1 MKEVL
6 AQGVNLGGWL
16 VLERWI
22 TPSLFKG
29 VDAKA
34 EYGLCLKLGS
44 DEARRRIAHHRE
56 TFITEEHLRQIK
68 RLGLNS
74 VRVPVGYWLFGDE
87 APFVSGGD
95 EVLDR
100 LFVWAGRLDLSVVL
114 VFHAAPGSQNGHD
127 HSGRVTEV
135 AWTQPQNILR
145 SLDFIER
152 LAQRYGKNRALIGIE
167 VLNEPSPGIPLRILM
182 DYYTKAVD
190 VVRTHSHAHVEAIV
204 SDSFRPKQ
212 VCRAVRRAK
221 LDAVVDLHLYQIFT
235 AKDRALNIN
244 GHVAKAEGEWFRQLR
259 SLGNRNRIMVG
270 EWSAAMDG
278 SGFERGDYSQY
289 ALAQRRAFD
298 QAEVS
303 WMYWTARTED
313 RGVWSLLDNPALVG
327 K

>member
-1 MKEVL
+1 ML
-6 AQGVNLGGWL
+6 ARGVNLGGWL

-22 TPSLFKG
+22 TPSLFEG

-44 DEARRRIAHHRE
+44 DEAKRRITHHRE

-68 RLGLNS
+68 HLGLNS
-74 VRVPVGYWLFGDE
+74 VRVPVGYWLFGGE
-87 APFVSGGD
+87 VPFVPGGD
-95 EVLDR
+95 ELLDR

-135 AWTQPQNILR
+135 AWTQPQNIAR

-152 LAQRYGKNRALIGIE
+152 LARRYGGNEALVGIE
-167 VLNEPSPGIPLRILM
+167 VLNEPSPAISLKALM
-182 DYYTKAVD
+182 GYYKRAVD
-190 VVRTHSHAHVEAIV
+190 VVRTYSHARVEVIV
-204 SDSFRPKQ
+204 SDSFRPQQ

-235 AKDRALNIN
+235 PEDKALSIDEHINKADGRWFRELRALD
-244 GHVAKAEGEWFRQLR
+244 R
-259 SLGNRNRIMVG
+259 RNRIMVG
-270 EWSAAMDG
+270 EWSAAMGG
-278 SGFERGDYSQY
+278 SGFERDDHRRY
-289 ALAQRRAFD
+289 AQAQRRVFD
-298 QAEVS
+298 RAGVS
-303 WMYWTARTED
+303 WAYWTARTED
-313 RGVWSLLDNPALVG
+313 RGVWSLLDNPDLLG